1 MGELSLVTRFQS
13 NPKQCVWFVGAE
25 RIRDEQARRIRAP
38 GERGWSEGGQ
48 AGLDLCHFAFGPS
61 QRRNPPHLALVSG
74 RPATK
79 KCDRAPIG

>member
-1 MGELSLVTRFQS
+1 MGQLSPFTRFQS
-13 NPKQCVWFVGAE
+13 NPKQRVWFVGAE
-25 RIRDEQARRIRAP
+25 RIRDEQARGIRAP
-38 GERGWSEGGQ
+38 RERGWPERGQ

-61 QRRNPPHLALVSG
+61 QRRNPPHLALASG